1 MGRAAGSQPMPSVHL
16 QPEDREKI
24 RKLVDRP
31 PRMSAQMKAAVL
43 LDAERGAPDEQIARH
58 LGVPVHE
65 VGHVVAAYLNG
76 GLEAVGLKRTRSP
89 DEGPRR
95 RSRQPGVVKTPGV
108 CGGSARIDGTRI
120 PVWQLVE
127 ERKLGASEAQLLN
140 DYRTLKARDLVAAWD
155 YAEEHPEE
163 IDQDIRRNAMR

>member
-1 MGRAAGSQPMPSVHL
+1 MPSVHL

-31 PRMSAQMKAAVL
+31 PRLNARMKAVVL
-43 LDAERGAPDEQIARH
+43 LDAERGDPDEQIAQR

-65 VGHVVAAYLNG
+65 VGHVVAAYLAG
-76 GLEAVGLKRTRSP
+76 GLEAVGLTRTRSP
-89 DEGPRR
+89 EEGPRR
-95 RSRQPGVVKTPGV
+95 RSRHPGVVKTPGV

-163 IDQDIRRNAMR
+163 IDQDIRRNAMG

>member
-1 MGRAAGSQPMPSVHL
+1 MPSVHL

-31 PRMSAQMKAAVL
+31 PRLNARMKAEVL
-43 LDAERGAPDEQIARH
+43 LDAASGAPDEQIAQR

-65 VGHVVAAYLNG
+65 VGHVVATYLAG
-76 GLEAVGLKRTRSP
+76 GLEAVGLTRTRSP
-89 DEGPRR
+89 EERPRR
-95 RSRQPGVVKTPGV
+95 RSRHPGVVKTPGV

-127 ERKLGASEAQLLN
+127 ERNLGASEARLLN
-140 DYRTLKARDLVAAWD
+140 DYRTLKARDLAAAWD
-155 YAEEHPEE
+155 YADEHPEE
-163 IDQDIRRNAMR
+163 IDQDVSRNAMG